1 MRQLADHPLA
11 ALMPAMTDD
20 EYAQLREDIASHG
33 LLSPVVTLD
42 GLVLDGRHRLRA
54 CAELGIEPRFEDYDG
69 DDPLAY
75 VVGIN
80 LYRRHLTIP
89 QRAML
94 AVEIEAV
101 EAKQAVERMR
111 EGGRKG
117 AEITNSREES
127 AGQERGVALLPHP
140 ARAPLA
146 RDRAAAVAGV
156 SPRSVATAKRIAQQ
170 APDVAE
176 AVKAG
181 ALDLSLATRAAAL
194 PAKSRPAVLEQVAAL
209 TAKGT
214 RTGRHE
220 AEVAISHAAKA
231 ERMVRTAVASTPD
244 DPDVRIEVGTC
255 IQALD
260 LVEPASVDLIFTDPP
275 YHDEHLDTYAD
286 LGQLAMHALKPG
298 CALMAYVGGMFLP
311 EVLDRLR
318 DAGLEYIWTLAIIL
332 PGATGKIARH
342 KLFDTWRP
350 LVVFR
355 RPGEGGTRE
364 WCETTVTNSAP
375 SKTHH
380 PWEQGITPA
389 LKLMPAWC
397 PPNGL
402 VLDPFS
408 GGGTFAVAARQCG
421 MRVIAFD
428 ADPEAVATTQAR
440 LAESR
445 GELSA

>member
-1 MRQLADHPLA
+1 MKPLADHPLA

-20 EYAQLREDIASHG
+20 EYALLREDIASHG
-33 LLSPVVTLD
+33 LLSPIVTLD

-54 CAELGIEPRFEDYDG
+54 CAELGIEPQFEDYDG
-69 DDPLAY
+69 DDPLAF

-101 EAKQAVERMR
+101 EAKAALERMR

-117 AEITNSREES
+117 RPGSKASDES
-127 AGQERGVALLPHP
+127 AGQEKGSAAVHDLSGRSDV
-140 ARAPLA
+140 
-146 RDRAAAVAGV
+146 RAAAVAGV
-156 SPRSVATAKRIAQQ
+156 SPRSVATAKKIAQQ

-194 PAKSRPAVLEQVAAL
+194 PAKVRPSVLTQVTAA

-214 RTGRHE
+214 RSGRHE

-231 ERMVRTAVASTPD
+231 ERMARTAVASAPD
-244 DPDVRIEVGTC
+244 DPSVRIEVATC
-255 IQALD
+255 VQALD

-275 YHDEHLDTYAD
+275 YHDEYLDTYAD
-286 LGQLAMHALKPG
+286 LGQLAVHALKPG
-298 CALMAYVGGMFLP
+298 CHLMVYVGGMFLP

-318 DAGLEYIWTLAIIL
+318 DAGLEYIWTIAIIM

-355 RPGEGGTRE
+355 RPGDGGTRE
-364 WCETTVTNSAP
+364 WCETTVVNPAG
-375 SKTHH
+375 SKSHH

-421 MRVIAFD
+421 MRVLAFD

-445 GELSA
+445 VELSA